1 MLTEFLLSLFIPF
14 VGSTQGA
21 EAKMANQ
28 SEQGQKFEGVYKG
41 GQRTPLS
48 TVEEALRNLKIK
60 EESAKFHMQ
69 MCYDALQ
76 KAERAKPIPLNK
88 IEEMLEDLVK
98 KDKELDVTL
107 SSLPDVEVWSVED
120 KNFLFAFNKKLK
132 QLKQAENS
140 NEENMRKFAYI
151 KWMLINREALETAA
165 NAPAEYAKMV
175 CEEAKLAS
183 DRVEEAKGILRRA
196 VHNLMNFIERNN

>member
-14 VGSTQGA
+14 VGLTQGA
-21 EAKMANQ
+21 EAKMTNQ

-41 GQRTPLS
+41 GKRTPLS
-48 TVEEALRNLKIK
+48 PVEEALRNLKIK

-76 KAERAKPIPLNK
+76 KAEQKKTVSLDE

-98 KDKELDVTL
+98 KDKEVDVTL
-107 SSLPDVEVWSVED
+107 SSLPDVEVWPAED
-120 KNFLFAFNKKLK
+120 KNFLLNANKKLK
-132 QLKQAENS
+132 QAKNS

-151 KWMLINREALETAA
+151 KWML
-165 NAPAEYAKMV
+165 K
-175 CEEAKLAS
+175 K
-183 DRVEEAKGILRRA
+183 
-196 VHNLMNFIERNN
+196 